1 MSDLENRL
9 RVAKSEDLR
18 WECDT
23 EFLDF
28 QTTAERGTGRSR
40 MVQHLIKTLA
50 PKTDGLKDYC
60 YVYNFERADRPRL
73 IRLPAGTAPKF
84 RELMLALGEYVND
97 GLGKALDSEPWLSQ
111 RQAIQERV
119 QQSIRDMTRPLED
132 KLQKSQMA
140 LVNRIKVVYLRA

>member
-1 MSDLENRL
+1 MCIRDR
-9 RVAKSEDLR
+9 R

-28 QTTAERGTGRSR
+28 QTTADLDPAGNVLGQSTAQEALEFGIRCLSPGQNVFVRGQRGTGRSR

-97 GLGKALDSEPWLSQ
+97 GLGKALDSEPWPVSY
-111 RQAIQERV
+111 
-119 QQSIRDMTRPLED
+119 TH
-132 KLQKSQMA
+132 
-140 LVNRIKVVYLRA
+140 LRAHETLR